1 MQDKKEGKAYF
12 VDPETNEHFYMGA
25 GPIEVKQEGDKWSAK
40 VELNTTKTQAV
51 LNLLHFAAN
60 AGGEEKSK
68 EAKDAARVLEVFYK
82 NLERLQI
89 IETEDAAG
97 VKFHWKTK
105 EGVREAAADAAVK
118 EVLGLPIVQAA
129 VKHIFQI
136 ARDTGGAVEVKKDG
150 GPLKMSPYMAQTRI
164 PEKEKGAHGPT
175 KTTYKKPKIELT
187 PAQTKFERA
196 ILRLLRDNSI
206 LDREH
211 PEYFLGNGGE
221 GRQKVE
227 VWSEVQPDKWVQ
239 EFEQIPYARLLIS
252 WPDLYKAYAD
262 KPAAKIS
269 GKERQTIRELLE
281 GIKREL
287 GETVWQREIKR
298 NGQKIV
304 QRFRLES
311 PLIIQGSA
319 AELTP
324 EEADA
329 VEAGGEVPEDKER
342 LLLLLHPAY
351 THDIAKKT
359 HAWPDDY
366 DRRLS
371 KVLGKG
377 GKIKTAHERLFT
389 YLNQIRCGGKPG
401 TPANLETL
409 VTMMGLERIKAKQ
422 GLPKVRAEI
431 KEGLEIMKGVKLV
444 LSYTTTPGARGQEQ
458 YQIIFNPD
466 FAK

>member
-68 EAKDAARVLEVFYK
+68 EAKDAARALEVLYK

-97 VKFHWKTK
+97 VNFHWKIK

-118 EVLGLPIVQAA
+118 EVLVLPIVQEA

-136 ARDTGGAVEVKKDG
+136 ARGTGGAVEVNKDG
-150 GPLKMSPYMAQTRI
+150 GPVKMSPYMAQTRI
-164 PEKEKGAHGPT
+164 PEKEIAAPT

-211 PEYFLGNGGE
+211 PAYLLGNGGE
-221 GRQKVE
+221 GRREVE
-227 VWSEVQPDKWVQ
+227 VWNGEAGKGWVQ
-239 EFEQIPYARLLIS
+239 NFEQIPYGRLLVG
-252 WPDLYKAYAD
+252 WADLYKAYAG
-262 KPAAKIS
+262 KPSAEIS

-281 GIKREL
+281 GMKREL

-311 PLIIQGSA
+311 PLIMQGSA

-324 EEADA
+324 EEAEV

-351 THDIAKKT
+351 THDIAEKSHT
-359 HAWPDDY
+359 IPEDY
-366 DRRLS
+366 DRRLT

-389 YLNQIRCGGKPG
+389 YLNQIRCGGQ
-401 TPANLETL
+401 TETTANLETL

-431 KEGLEIMKGVKLV
+431 KGGLEIAKGVKLV
-444 LSYTTTPGARGQEQ
+444 LSYTNTPGAKGQEQ
-458 YQIIFNPD
+458 YQIKFNPN
-466 FAK
+466 FIK